1 MLAVIK
7 KHYLITYYMH
17 LVQTYFN
24 NMNEYL
30 LDTGIC
36 VVYVLQHPLH
46 MAKYIR
52 YVFVNYIKM
61 KLQNVFGVGY

>member
-1 MLAVIK
+1 
-7 KHYLITYYMH
+7 MH

-36 VVYVLQHPLH
+36 VVYVQHPLH
-46 MAKYIR
+46 MAKHIR
-52 YVFVNYIKM
+52 YVFVHYIKM